1 MEDIESAKSENSNI
15 RRIQNKLLQWEIP
28 DHPLAPLSTVQREI
42 FFELSQVVTGSYEE
56 FIRNEDFEQCSMQE
70 FLKSYSE
77 VEDRLIKNDDETYES
92 YFSQLSLRSSECD
105 ALLKIIDDS
114 VQALNELASE
124 HSLVSV
130 NTSLLNNASEHL
142 LSDQNKL
149 NIICNDICDR
159 LQYFNQ
165 AEKLGQRLSCGKTL
179 AVTSDSFIQ
188 VLNKID
194 ECILYMKNHPNCK
207 EAPIF
212 EARYRH
218 CLYKAITL
226 IRNYVMQ
233 VLNNATD
240 QVIGSKLQ
248 LQNGSDSF
256 ALFYG
261 KFQTC
266 IPKIKKIIEEV
277 EKRCEVYDDYRLL
290 LAELQNHF
298 ISQRMQIMTND
309 VRGTILNL
317 CNDGENSSV
326 HHGDHC
332 ALVRKSCAFLIHIC
346 QDEYRLFCQFFT
358 EKSPQLFDYLHGLC
372 STLYD
377 MLRPLII
384 HINHLET
391 LAELCSILKVEM
403 LDEHVQNNSEALEA
417 FSQIV
422 WQLLQDVQERLV
434 FRAHL
439 YLQTDILQYSPAPGD
454 LAYPEKLEMMESIA
468 QSLQEHPLRRS
479 DSRSSISS
487 TTSNTSQE
495 VARINSDQAKS
506 RLISSPA
513 DLHGMWYPTVRRTLV
528 CLSRLYRCVDRPI
541 FQGLSQEALSLCIQS
556 VASAAQSISSKK
568 TIVDGELF
576 QIKHLLILREQIAP
590 FQVDFTVKEMRLDFS
605 KVKTA
610 AFGLLQKRKQ
620 LFSLGTNNA
629 ILEFLL
635 DGTPQVKEQLLDSR
649 KDVDRQLKTSCE
661 NFIRTSTILLAA
673 PLLDFNNKV
682 ATFFQNVDENKLST
696 TLKSQPWAGPKEIGA
711 IVQET
716 QKLMKARLAGLQR
729 SLQLYLSNKDTEFI
743 LFRPIRNNV
752 VGAFVKLE
760 QNLNNGGYTS
770 DEIIIAGCPTPEQVS
785 VLLSSASLVAEGI
798 PSQPHSKEF
807 TRKISSA
814 RKELTVA
821 EESPEIF
828 TSQQESKIDDPE

>member
-1 MEDIESAKSENSNI
+1 MEDLENVKHENSSI
-15 RRIQNKLLQWEIP
+15 RQIQNKLLQWEIP
-28 DHPLAPLSTVQREI
+28 DHPLAPLSAVQRENLY
-42 FFELSQVVTGSYEE
+42 ELSQVTNDAFSE
-56 FIRNEDFEQCSMQE
+56 NLPCKKTSQCSTQIVLNFCLDIE
-70 FLKSYSE
+70 DKSLE
-77 VEDRLIKNDDETYES
+77 NDDEKYIS
-92 YFSQLSLRSSECD
+92 YYNELSDRSDECD
-105 ALLKIIDDS
+105 AVLEVIDKTREASDQLS
-114 VQALNELASE
+114 SE
-124 HSLVSV
+124 HSLASLK
-130 NTSLLNNASEHL
+130 TSLLNNASEQL

-149 NIICNDICDR
+149 NSVYNEISEK
-159 LQYFNQ
+159 LKFFNQ
-165 AEKLGQRLSCGKTL
+165 AEKINQRLSCGKAL

-188 VLNKID
+188 VLNQID

-207 EAPIF
+207 ETHIF

-218 CLYKAITL
+218 CLYKAISFM
-226 IRNYVMQ
+226 RNFILQ
-233 VLNNATD
+233 ALNNATE
-240 QVIGSKLQ
+240 QVLSSKLQ
-248 LQNGSDSF
+248 MSSGSDSF

-266 IPKIKKIIEEV
+266 IPKTKKTIEEI
-277 EKRCEVYDDYRLL
+277 EKRCSIYDDYKNLL
-290 LAELQNHF
+290 EELQVHF
-298 ISQRMQIMTND
+298 ISQRTQIMSND
-309 VRGTILNL
+309 VKNTVVSL
-317 CNDGENSSV
+317 CSEGEHGSIP
-326 HHGDHC
+326 HGDHC
-332 ALVRKSCAFLIHIC
+332 ALVRSTCAFLVHVC

-358 EKSPQLFDYLHGLC
+358 GKSSQLYNYLLGLC

-403 LDEHVQNNSEALEA
+403 LDEHVQNNPEALEA

-439 YLQTDILQYSPAPGD
+439 YLQTDILQYNPAPGD

-468 QSLQEHPLRRS
+468 QSLQDVLYRS
-479 DSRSSISS
+479 DSRVSISS
-487 TTSNTSQE
+487 ATSNTSQE
-495 VARINSDQAKS
+495 VARINTEQS
-506 RLISSPA
+506 RSKQINSPA
-513 DLHGMWYPTVRRTLV
+513 DLHGMWYPPVRRTLV

-556 VASAAQSISSKK
+556 VASAAQTISANK
-568 TIVDGELF
+568 TTVDGELF

-620 LFSLGTNNA
+620 LFALGTNNA

-649 KDVDRQLKTSCE
+649 KDVDRQLKMSCE
-661 NFIRTSTILLAA
+661 TFIQTSSSLLAA
-673 PLLDFNNKV
+673 PLIDFNNKA
-682 ATFFQNVDENKLST
+682 ATFYQNVEENKLLT
-696 TLKSQPWAGPKEIGA
+696 TLRAQPWASPKDISV

-716 QKLMKARLAGLQR
+716 QRLMKARLAGLQR

-743 LFRPIRNNV
+743 LYRPIRNNV
-752 VGAFVKLE
+752 VAAFVKLE
-760 QNLNNGGYTS
+760 QNISNGGYTS

-785 VLLSSASLVAEGI
+785 VLLSSASLIAEG
-798 PSQPHSKEF
+798 SSSHPHSKELIRTTSF
-807 TRKISSA
+807 GK
-814 RKELTVA
+814 KEPSVA
-821 EESPEIF
+821 EE
-828 TSQQESKIDDPE
+828 TV